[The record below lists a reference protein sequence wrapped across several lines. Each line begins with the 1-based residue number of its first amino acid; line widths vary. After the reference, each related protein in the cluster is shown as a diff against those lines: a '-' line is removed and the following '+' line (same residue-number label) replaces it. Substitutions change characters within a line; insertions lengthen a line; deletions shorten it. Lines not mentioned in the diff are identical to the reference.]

1 MSLLKFEEKDKVV
14 VTINL
19 ELGKCKQIKP
29 HPIFPTIPQQMKKIQ
44 HSAKKMLNKKV
55 FHQLLTSAATWKT
68 RI

>member
-1 MSLLKFEEKDKVV
+1 MKEKKDKVV

-29 HPIFPTIPQQMKKIQ
+29 HPIFPHNSSANEENPTGKKF
-44 HSAKKMLNKKV
+44 ANVKKV